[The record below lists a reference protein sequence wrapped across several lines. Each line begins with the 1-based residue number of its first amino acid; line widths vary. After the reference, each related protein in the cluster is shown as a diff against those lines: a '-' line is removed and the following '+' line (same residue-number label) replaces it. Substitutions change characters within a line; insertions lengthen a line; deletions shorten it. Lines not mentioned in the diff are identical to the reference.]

1 MLANQAV
8 HLTIQTIS
16 GNSGV
21 YFGNQNVSVG
31 VSSHSKS
38 NEAIGSIGSHNLVQ
52 RNLNLIS
59 DPDVID
65 TPIDDRDIHMY
76 APTYRNSAPN
86 VLNTRVDQI
95 ECGTFNQNAGLFIGE
110 TTITG
115 FDSHEKQNMGHG
127 QTFGN
132 VNQAQGNLNII
143 YDPDNIDGVMDDR
156 DVKSGMFV
164 SSNAPPILTSANRE

>member
-21 YFGNQNVSVG
+21 YFGNQNISVG

-38 NEAIGSIGSHNLVQ
+38 NRAIGSIGSHNLVQ

-59 DPDVID
+59 DPDIID

-76 APTYRNSAPN
+76 APTYKTAATN
-86 VLNTRVDQI
+86 VLNTKVDQI
-95 ECGTFNQNAGLFIGE
+95 ACGTITQNAGVFIGE

-115 FDSHEKQNMGHG
+115 FDSHEKDIMGHG

-132 VNQAQGNLNII
+132 VNQAQGNLNFIS
-143 YDPDNIDGVMDDR
+143 DPDHTDMFIDDR
-156 DVKSGMFV
+156 DVKSGIFV
-164 SSNAPPILTSANRE
+164 SGNASSPLPRSQT